1 MVDDRPDSG
10 LPSEEEEEVARRI
23 AVLEHNL
30 RELRAAARTLAQE
43 HSEGTETGT
52 GTETGSRGDRTG
64 AERFEALDRA
74 LEDAEAA
81 LPESDLAPEE
91 TRSAYRTVLHRLQD
105 IRGSFDRRVVA
116 AVADAV
122 EDRLE
127 RWE

>member
-10 LPSEEEEEVARRI
+10 LPSEEEEVARRI

-43 HSEGTETGT
+43 HSE

-116 AVADAV
+116 AVDDAV
-122 EDRLE
+122 EGRLE